1 MTQWTIF
8 GPSERSEAVIAK
20 YYLESK
26 KCTSDC
32 ESTYVECIID
42 CQAGTDCQS
51 RCARD
56 YSNCNEH
63 CPCYNFCY
71 EGTLINLKHLNS
83 NHEPYHVFLDLMII
97 YSRTYTGSQFKERS
111 HMDLLNLFF
120 GMNNK

>member
-1 MTQWTIF
+1 MIWQVRRNNASILKQQSLDGFMTQWTIL

-20 YYLESK
+20 FYLESK

-71 EGTLINLKHLNS
+71 EGTLNIKSH
-83 NHEPYHVFLDLMII
+83 
-97 YSRTYTGSQFKERS
+97 FKS
-111 HMDLLNLFF
+111 HFEWNFSF
-120 GMNNK
+120 